1 MEQDEL
7 TAPETIIAENLLNR
21 LKEVQKFKLQTAKR
35 IMEQTLILSDV
46 ADDQREY
53 EPETFIHNTD
63 FMIRIT
69 VIHQKI
75 TQYEKLD
82 RIEQEL
88 LRILGEDDE

>member
-7 TAPETIIAENLLNR
+7 KAPELVIAENLLKR
-21 LKEVQKFKLQTAKR
+21 LREVQKFKLQTAKR

-53 EPETFIHNTD
+53 EPETFIHNVD

-69 VIHQKI
+69 VINQKI

-88 LRILGEDDE
+88 LRILGEDDA

>member
-7 TAPETIIAENLLNR
+7 KAPELVIAENLINR
-21 LKEVQKFKLQTAKR
+21 LKQVQRFKLQTARR
-35 IMEQTLILSDV
+35 IMEQALILSDI

-53 EPETFIHNTD
+53 EPETFIHNVD

-69 VIHQKI
+69 AINQKI

-88 LRILGEDDE
+88 LQILGEDDA